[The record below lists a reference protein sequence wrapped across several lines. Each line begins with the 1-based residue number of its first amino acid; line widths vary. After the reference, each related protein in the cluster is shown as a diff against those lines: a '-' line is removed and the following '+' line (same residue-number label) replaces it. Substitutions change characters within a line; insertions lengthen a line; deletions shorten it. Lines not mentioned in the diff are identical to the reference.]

1 MKAVLVF
8 LFIISPVILTRTDGD
23 GDTSFEPVISESK
36 SRFAMLQDVQLL
48 ANGLLH
54 LGRGLKDFAIKTKD
68 QMDDIF
74 QKLNIFDH
82 SFSEIS
88 QQTNEIKEEEEQL
101 RKTTIRLQANNE
113 EIRNASLELNS
124 KIQILSQEKI
134 QLQDKVGRLEE
145 KLTELFQTL
154 LEIQETEEIVS
165 LRNLVKQQ
173 DSHLQN
179 LLKIVQVQHAQLAK
193 QQEQMLDLEEK
204 DLSQSLQRSNPA
216 PQDNTQLFTVNVD
229 ETRNTKLNATSKIQ
243 YYEGNA
249 TDCSWIYNSGERS
262 NGIYSIKPRG
272 SNAFNVYCEMK
283 TESSWTV
290 IQNRLDGSVDF
301 NQTWENYINGFG
313 KLDGEFWLG
322 LHKIYSIVDNT
333 NYILRIELED
343 WRANKRYIEY
353 TFTMGGSETDYS
365 ILLFRL
371 IGNIPSALPEQKEVK
386 FSTKDHEN
394 NAERNINCPES
405 YSGGWWYNACEET
418 NLNGKYIKPSSK
430 GRLERKKRGLYWK
443 PRKGRPYLL
452 KSTKLMIHP
461 TDFEN
466 FD

>member
-283 TESSWTV
+283 T
-290 IQNRLDGSVDF
+290 
-301 NQTWENYINGFG
+301 
-313 KLDGEFWLG
+313 GEFWLG